1 MDTIWTLCRKYTD
14 LSDEEIRIIENT
26 SAILQP
32 LANLEDA
39 DIFIDCPQRDGD
51 AIVVAEAKPE
61 DVPSSYKNSVVGLLA
76 KAENEPAVARTFR
89 LGVGTKQMKATTQE
103 NGSTIQSVEPI
114 RHGSRIIGVLIRE
127 KRVDEQHLVSERIHF
142 SQKSYEN
149 IANVLTRMVSENN
162 WLTECID
169 EALVMAAVDISG
181 RGELFW
187 DVPISAQKV
196 GTFDTELGHE
206 FFAGLARDAGI
217 TLHLRLVCG
226 ENAHHILEATFK
238 AAARALR
245 EAVEPDPRMA
255 GSIPSTKGSL

>member
-1 MDTIWTLCRKYTD
+1 MTRTASTSRKTAETSIELALD
-14 LSDEEIRIIENT
+14 LDGTGASDVST
-26 SAILQP
+26 
-32 LANLEDA
+32 
-39 DIFIDCPQRDGD
+39 
-51 AIVVAEAKPE
+51 
-61 DVPSSYKNSVVGLLA
+61 
-76 KAENEPAVARTFR
+76 
-89 LGVGTKQMKATTQE
+89 GVGFFDHMLCAL
-103 NGSTIQSVEPI
+103 SRHSLVDLDLRVEGDTWVDDHHTVEDTGIVLGQALREALGDKRGI
-114 RHGSRIIGVLIRE
+114 RRFGLC
-127 KRVDEQHLVSERIHF
+127 
-142 SQKSYEN
+142 
-149 IANVLTRMVSENN
+149 MVP
-162 WLTECID
+162 LD